1 MLYKPLGVVITKGE
15 QNAAGYAD
23 LVKRYDDKWN
33 WFGTFTFKKITH
45 PEAANKVWMKFTHQ
59 LNREIFGC
67 RYTKRKGEGV
77 IWSRGSEFQNRGA
90 LHYHALLGLIP
101 DRVRR
106 LDYLD
111 YWHNLAGFAR
121 IYPYEPGKGAEQY
134 ISKSAYA
141 FKKGEID
148 FSDTLVI
155 QSLSNQAVL
164 PFSVA

>member
-1 MLYKPLGVVITKGE
+1 
-15 QNAAGYAD
+15 
-23 LVKRYDDKWN
+23 
-33 WFGTFTFKKITH
+33 
-45 PEAANKVWMKFTHQ
+45 MKFTHQ